1 MTSGSE
7 LHLRHMSRNRRAIVF
22 TLGGLPLVLARW
34 SSAQDSIALRGG
46 ERDALGPRLMRS
58 PQLRRVPGRHPM
70 PPGSDAVARLFYWNE
85 VALNAIALDHT
96 PVTPGQLRI
105 FGEQFGPT
113 RTSRALAIIHIAI
126 LDAVSAISRRHPCYS
141 ALTGAHSNTSV
152 DAAIAQAAHDT
163 LVALFPSQAASLDE
177 LLTQDLSQI
186 PDGPAKLNGIS
197 LGSQAAA
204 AILALRANDGSQI
217 PEPRIGIE
225 FIPSDQPGKW
235 RQDPVS
241 LVPIALGA
249 FWGQVTPFV
258 ICSAGQFPLPFP
270 PALNSTEY
278 AAAFNEVRRLGRDG
292 ITTPTSRT
300 ADQTIAGIYWGYD
313 GSPLGP
319 PPRLYNQI
327 AVQIAAQRRSNIDD
341 MASLLALVN
350 VAIADATI
358 ACWHVKYLYQF
369 WRPVTAIRE
378 ADPGTGPTGA
388 GDGNPATLGDVQFT
402 PLGAPATNLR
412 GPNFTPPFP
421 SYVSGHATLGSALF
435 QVLRRFFRTD
445 HIPFTF
451 TSDEFNGINQDNN
464 GNTRPLSPRSFTTLS
479 QAEQENA
486 VSRIYL
492 GVHWRFDLT
501 AGIKLG
507 RNVADDVLKNGLV
520 PPDRR

>member
-1 MTSGSE
+1 
-7 LHLRHMSRNRRAIVF
+7 
-22 TLGGLPLVLARW
+22 
-34 SSAQDSIALRGG
+34 
-46 ERDALGPRLMRS
+46 
-58 PQLRRVPGRHPM
+58 
-70 PPGSDAVARLFYWNE
+70 
-85 VALNAIALDHT
+85 
-96 PVTPGQLRI
+96 
-105 FGEQFGPT
+105 
-113 RTSRALAIIHIAI
+113 
-126 LDAVSAISRRHPCYS
+126 
-141 ALTGAHSNTSV
+141 
-152 DAAIAQAAHDT
+152 
-163 LVALFPSQAASLDE
+163 
-177 LLTQDLSQI
+177 
-186 PDGPAKLNGIS
+186 
-197 LGSQAAA
+197 
-204 AILALRANDGSQI
+204 
-217 PEPRIGIE
+217 
-225 FIPSDQPGKW
+225 
-235 RQDPVS
+235 
-241 LVPIALGA
+241 
-249 FWGQVTPFV
+249 
-258 ICSAGQFPLPFP
+258 
-270 PALNSTEY
+270 
-278 AAAFNEVRRLGRDG
+278 
-292 ITTPTSRT
+292 
-300 ADQTIAGIYWGYD
+300 
-313 GSPLGP
+313 
-319 PPRLYNQI
+319 
-327 AVQIAAQRRSNIDD
+327 